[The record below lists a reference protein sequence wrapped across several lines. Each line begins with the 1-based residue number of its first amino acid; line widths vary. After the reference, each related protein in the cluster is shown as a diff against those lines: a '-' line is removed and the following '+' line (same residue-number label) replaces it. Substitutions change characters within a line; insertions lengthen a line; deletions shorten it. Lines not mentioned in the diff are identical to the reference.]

1 MKNCITLVLFSALC
15 VACATARQAA
25 PSEKIITET
34 RIETVYKTDTVLL
47 EIPKIVEKVVTKD
60 TVSALE
66 NDYAKSQAV
75 ISDGLLTHSLETK
88 PVQKPVEVQTKIVY
102 RDSVIVKD
110 NVIVQ
115 TVEVEKELTGWQTF
129 KMKTGG
135 FALGIIVLL
144 IVCVILYFVKPLN
157 LFKL

>member
-1 MKNCITLVLFSALC
+1 MKNFILVLFSLLC
-15 VACATARQAA
+15 VACGSVKQVTPTERVV
-25 PSEKIITET
+25 TET
-34 RIETVYKTDTVLL
+34 RIETVYQTDTVLL

-60 TVSALE
+60 TVSVLE

-75 ISDGLLTHSLETK
+75 VTDGLLAHSLETK
-88 PVQKPVEVQTKIVY
+88 PVQKPVEVQTNIVY
-102 RDSVIVKD
+102 RDSLIVKD
-110 NVIVQ
+110 NVMVQ

>member
-1 MKNCITLVLFSALC
+1 MKNFILVLFSLLC
-15 VACATARQAA
+15 VACGSVKQVTPTERVV
-25 PSEKIITET
+25 TET
-34 RIETVYKTDTVLL
+34 RIETVFQTDTILL
-47 EIPKIVEKVVTKD
+47 EIPKIVENVVTKD
-60 TVSALE
+60 TVSVLE

-75 ISDGLLTHSLETK
+75 MSYGLLAHSLETK

>member
-88 PVQKPVEVQTKIVY
+88 PVKQPVGVHTKIVY
-102 RDSVIVKD
+102 RDSIIVKD

>member
-1 MKNCITLVLFSALC
+1 MKNFITIVLFSALC
-15 VACATARQAA
+15 VACGSVKQVTPTERVV
-25 PSEKIITET
+25 TET

-60 TVSALE
+60 TVSVLE

-75 ISDGLLTHSLETK
+75 ISDGLLAHSLETK
-88 PVQKPVEVQTKIVY
+88 PVQRPVEVQTKIVY

-110 NVIVQ
+110 NVIIQ

>member
-88 PVQKPVEVQTKIVY
+88 RVQKPVEVQTKIVY

-110 NVIVQ
+110 NVIIQ

>member
-1 MKNCITLVLFSALC
+1 MKNFILVLFSLLC
-15 VACATARQAA
+15 VACGSVKQVTPTERVV
-25 PSEKIITET
+25 TET
-34 RIETVYKTDTVLL
+34 RIETVYQTDTVLL

-60 TVSALE
+60 TVSVLE
-66 NDYAKSQAV
+66 NDFAKSQAV
-75 ISDGLLTHSLETK
+75 VSDGLLAHSLETK

-110 NVIVQ
+110 NVIIQ

>member
-1 MKNCITLVLFSALC
+1 MKNFILVLFSALC

-25 PSEKIITET
+25 PSEKIIVET

-75 ISDGLLTHSLETK
+75 ISDGLLAHSLETK

-110 NVIVQ
+110 NVIIQ

>member
-110 NVIVQ
+110 NVIIQ